1 MTGTLPI
8 ETCQACGS
16 GRLES
21 FYSLVG
27 IPVHSC
33 LMVETRERALGFPI
47 GDLELA
53 FCHDCGFVQNNRF
66 NATAQNYSSDYEETQ
81 AFSPRFVRFM
91 QEVCDDQIRKY
102 DLAGK
107 TVVEIGCGKGEFLA
121 MLCERGRCKGIGF
134 DPSFRPDRTAGFPME
149 RLTFI
154 REFYGPSN
162 ADVQAHYVCCRHT
175 LEHIPNVFE
184 FLSLIR
190 QSIANSTNVAVFFEV
205 PDIRRVLTDGAFWD
219 LYYEHCS
226 YFSTGSLARLFRRCG
241 FQIVD
246 LWQAYGDQYVMIEA
260 RLADPSEPTARF
272 DLEDDLPDLS
282 RSVGEFQRGIQSR
295 LERERQRVIEWSSA
309 GRSIVLWGSGSK
321 AVSYLTT
328 LGLRDEIDAVVDVNP
343 YKHGKYLAGTGHEI
357 ASPANLVDSPPDS
370 VIVMNRIY
378 LDEVRRDLAGLG
390 LRPEIVTL

>member
-1 MTGTLPI
+1 M
-8 ETCQACGS
+8 TCQACGS

-21 FYSLVG
+21 FYSVAS

-33 LMVETRERALGFPI
+33 LMVDTRQEALDFPT

-53 FCHDCGFVQNNRF
+53 FCRGCGFVQNNRF
-66 NATAQNYSSDYEETQ
+66 DPTAQSYSSDYEETQ
-81 AFSPRFVRFM
+81 AYSPRFVRFL

-121 MLCERGRCKGIGF
+121 MLCERGRCRGIGF
-134 DPSFRPDRTAGFPME
+134 DPSFRPDRTAGFQME

-154 REFYGPSN
+154 REFYDSSN
-162 ADVQAHYVCCRHT
+162 AQVQAHYVCCRHT

-190 QSIANSTNVAVFFEV
+190 QSTANSSRVAVFFEV
-205 PDIRRVLTDGAFWD
+205 PDIRRVLSDGAFWD

-226 YFSTGSLARLFRRCG
+226 YFSSGSLARLFRRCG

-246 LWQAYGDQYVMIEA
+246 LWKAYGDQYLMIEA
-260 RLADPSEPTARF
+260 RLADPGDPATRF
-272 DLEDDLPDLS
+272 DLEDDLADLA
-282 RSVGEFQRGIQSR
+282 RLVAEFQRGIHHR
-295 LERERQRVIEWSSA
+295 MNRERERVSRLSSA
-309 GRSIVLWGSGSK
+309 GRSVVLWGSGSK

-328 LGLRDEIDAVVDVNP
+328 LGLRDEISAVVDVNP
-343 YKHGKYLAGTGHEI
+343 HKHGRYLPGTGHEI
-357 ASPANLVDSPPDS
+357 HSPVSLVDSPPDS
-370 VIVMNRIY
+370 VILMNGID
-378 LDEVRRDLAGLG
+378 LDEVRRELAGLG
-390 LRPEIVTL
+390 LHPELFTL